1 MTQLR
6 TFCLLLL
13 LGFVL
18 GSLYEPIRIVGRGRR
33 GRALRF
39 MLDLL
44 FCLAAGAAYLC
55 LSVSCA
61 LPGFRLFHAAGLGAG
76 LLLYEKSLHKTVA
89 FFARKVYNIAKA
101 SIQKQK
107 DKPLCKTRDSRSRKK
122 KPRGSP

>member
-18 GSLYEPIRIVGRGRR
+18 GSLYEPIRILGRGRR
-33 GRALRF
+33 GRALRLA
-39 MLDLL
+39 LDLL

-89 FFARKVYNIAKA
+89 FFARKVYNVSKKFI
-101 SIQKQK
+101 SLQKEHSA
-107 DKPLCKTRDSRSRKK
+107 CKTRDRPSLPKK
-122 KPRGSP
+122 QRGSP